1 MERGKIICETLKGIR
16 QEIAQANE
24 IDYSPT
30 QCRHEGDCAGTC
42 PKCESEMRWL
52 EGQLRLRKS
61 LGKAVTIAGLSL
73 SLASLSSCTCSSF
86 HQRPEGDVPMDT
98 TEAQCDTFETGEVNV
113 NEFQR
118 AAEPAVID
126 GVTQPEDPN
135 DNRDISPK

>member
-1 MERGKIICETLKGIR
+1 
-16 QEIAQANE
+16 
-24 IDYSPT
+24 
-30 QCRHEGDCAGTC
+30 
-42 PKCESEMRWL
+42 
-52 EGQLRLRKS
+52 
-61 LGKAVTIAGLSL
+61 
-73 SLASLSSCTCSSF
+73 
-86 HQRPEGDVPMDT
+86 MDT